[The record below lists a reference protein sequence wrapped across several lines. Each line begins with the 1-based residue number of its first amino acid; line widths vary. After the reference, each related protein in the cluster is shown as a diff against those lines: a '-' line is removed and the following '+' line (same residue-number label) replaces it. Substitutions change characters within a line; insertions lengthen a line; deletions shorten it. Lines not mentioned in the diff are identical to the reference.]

1 MGGVVFPK
9 SVRYCSIPATLP
21 RLRSQRSSEVEAME
35 ATPSDRATLLITAG
49 SATVAF
55 SVGFNMGA
63 FGVVFFGQLLTI
75 WVISTVVL
83 VGSLVSDLPPQ
94 TWPRRLVLLVPT
106 LWIAAAWLDNTTVFD
121 ASGNIAFALTVT
133 VTLFVLPVVAWILIT
148 AINSDFVDLPG
159 RKKGMVIVSVGLFII
174 IGFAFGARNDVF
186 LNCDDFKISGNDLP
200 ANCLKVT
207 PDAP

>member
-1 MGGVVFPK
+1 MDVKALMG
-9 SVRYCSIPATLP
+9 
-21 RLRSQRSSEVEAME
+21 RSRHSSEGETME
-35 ATPSDRATLLITAG
+35 ATASDRAALLITAG
-49 SATVAF
+49 SATIAF

-63 FGVVFFGQLLTI
+63 FGVIFFGQLLAI
-75 WVISTVVL
+75 WVISTIVL
-83 VGSLVSDLPPQ
+83 VGSLVSDLPPR
-94 TWPRRLVLLVPT
+94 TWPRRLVLLVPS
-106 LWIAAAWLDNTTVFD
+106 LWLAAAWLDNTTAF
-121 ASGNIAFALTVT
+121 SSNEKIAFALTVA

-159 RKKGMVIVSVGLFII
+159 RKKGIVIATVGLFII

-186 LNCDDFKISGNDLP
+186 LNCDDFKVSGNDLP

>member
-1 MGGVVFPK
+1 
-9 SVRYCSIPATLP
+9 
-21 RLRSQRSSEVEAME
+21 ME

-75 WVISTVVL
+75 WVISTIVL
-83 VGSLVSDLPPQ
+83 VGSLLSDLPPR
-94 TWPRRLVLLVPT
+94 TWPRKLVLLIPS
-106 LWIAAAWLDNTTVFD
+106 LWLAAAWLDNTTAFD
-121 ASGNIAFALTVT
+121 ANEKIAFALTVA

-148 AINSDFVDLPG
+148 AINSDFVHLPG
-159 RKKGMVIVSVGLFII
+159 RKKLIVVVSVGLFII

-200 ANCLKVT
+200 ANCLEVT
-207 PDAP
+207 PNAP